1 MEIRI
6 YYVHNTFKAIL
17 YRLISV
23 VVFGNKLKEG
33 SMLVGVF
40 LEGTI
45 PTC

>member
-6 YYVHNTFKAIL
+6 YYVHSTSKAIL
-17 YRLISV
+17 YHPIS
-23 VVFGNKLKEG
+23 VVFGNKLREE